1 MSSRYGTIL
10 LVEDDP
16 DLRGTLET
24 VLHNAGY
31 EVISTGNGLR
41 AVELAHEHKPVAAIV
56 DMLLP
61 GQSGFQVTLALKE
74 RFGDNIR
81 VAIMSGYTSPAQQ
94 DYAAASGAEHFLPK
108 PFGPTALLDIAA
120 TICPPRPTPAVSPR
134 RKVKIGV

>member
-16 DLRGTLET
+16 DLRSTLET
-24 VLHNAGY
+24 LLHSAGY
-31 EVISTGNGLR
+31 EVIATGNGLR
-41 AVELAHEHKPVAAIV
+41 AVELAYEHKPTTAII

-74 RFGDNIR
+74 RFGDQIR
-81 VAIMSGYTSPAQQ
+81 VVIMSGYTSEAHQH
-94 DYAAASGAEHFLPK
+94 YASAAGAEQFLPK
-108 PFGPTALLDIAA
+108 PFGPSTLLNIVAA
-120 TICPPRPTPAVSPR
+120 MCPPCQTPVVSTR